1 VATGFF
7 GGLVSAITG
16 NSLAYVFAGGT
27 VLVTTTATQRLTGA
41 AEAPMGLAA
50 GAAAQTAFIDLC
62 YQPAAGGALS
72 NFSGGFYS
80 IHRMVA
86 ERRAYT
92 AVGTVV
98 PGAGSWNVGLC
109 VRNGGGGATISDN
122 DYTNG
127 YVQVTN

>member
-7 GGLVSAITG
+7 GGFVSSIPG
-16 NSLAYVFAGGT
+16 NSAVYVFAGGT
-27 VLVTTTATQRLTGA
+27 VAVTTTAGQRLTGA

-50 GAAAQTAFIDLC
+50 GSAAGQAYIDLC
-62 YQPAAGGALS
+62 YQSSAGGALI
-72 NFSGGFYS
+72 NFSGGFFS

-98 PGAGSWNVGLC
+98 PGAGTWNVGLC
-109 VRNGGGGATISDN
+109 VRNLAAGSINDN